1 MKMIMKMKMKMNGGA
16 LINGCRRSLLSSC
29 FLNRFISSTV
39 LCRRKTSNAY
49 APPQFYY
56 SPLESKIQRILSSE
70 IQYQFDYA
78 PPHQPLAE
86 YDRFMVEERSGEQS
100 ITLRG
105 KSDENIRIEATMFD
119 GFVVDQKK
127 KDGTRENVQLH
138 ISMSVDIWKGGAN
151 SNGMKFVCS
160 AWPNSLEIHNVFIYG
175 RYDQSPTRLY
185 MGPPFKNLNTELQT
199 GFYKFL
205 DTRGI
210 NPGLSMFLH
219 NYMMNKDRIE
229 LIQWLGKLNCFLN
242 K

>member
-1 MKMIMKMKMKMNGGA
+1 MKMKMEMNGVA
-16 LINGCRRSLLSSC
+16 FINGRRRSLFSSC
-29 FLNRFISSTV
+29 FFNRFISSTV

-49 APPQFYY
+49 APPPPQFHY
-56 SPLESKIQRILSSE
+56 SPLESKIQRILSNE

-105 KSDENIRIEATMFD
+105 KSDGNIRIEATMFD
-119 GFVVDQKK
+119 GFVVDQRA
-127 KDGTRENVQLH
+127 GTRENVQLH
-138 ISMSVDIWKGGAN
+138 ISMSVDIWKGAN
-151 SNGMKFVCS
+151 SSSGMKFVCS

-175 RYDQSPTRLY
+175 RHDQSPTRFY
-185 MGPPFKNLNTELQT
+185 MGPPFKNLNTEFQT

-219 NYMMNKDRIE
+219 KYMMNKDRIE
-229 LIQWLGKLNCFLN
+229 LIQWLGKLNFFLN